1 MSGRAAHEAMK
12 LAMEISM
19 KRLLDALDLFPR
31 PRWGGRRLRR
41 ARRRRIAA
49 NRARR
54 RFRHGHFRCYVLST
68 GERVFDADDNEGRAR
83 VQEALSE
90 RLTKGGLAVPLGGDS

>member
-1 MSGRAAHEAMK
+1 MNAVDVDLMLLRVQEAWAAHEAMK

-19 KRLLDALDLFPR
+19 RRLLDALVRFPR

-54 RFRHGHFRCYVLST
+54 MR
-68 GERVFDADDNEGRAR
+68 
-83 VQEALSE
+83 
-90 RLTKGGLAVPLGGDS
+90 

>member
-1 MSGRAAHEAMK
+1 MNAVDVDLMQLRVQEARAAHEAMK

-54 RFRHGHFRCYVLST
+54 RFRHGQGVSFESL
-68 GERVFDADDNEGRAR
+68 A
-83 VQEALSE
+83 
-90 RLTKGGLAVPLGGDS
+90 KGGEK

>member
-1 MSGRAAHEAMK
+1 MNAVDVDLMQLRVQEARAAHEAMK

-19 KRLLDALDLFPR
+19 KRLLDALALFPR

-54 RFRHGHFRCYVLST
+54 MR
-68 GERVFDADDNEGRAR
+68 
-83 VQEALSE
+83 
-90 RLTKGGLAVPLGGDS
+90 